1 MNEVCFPSHSNRIYQ
16 LTEEHREM
24 NIEEISL
31 FFLKIR
37 IDILCTCTIRSEK
50 LLLFLCLEWI

>member
-1 MNEVCFPSHSNRIYQ
+1 MNDVCIPSHSNRIYQ

-31 FFLKIR
+31 FF
-37 IDILCTCTIRSEK
+37 EN
-50 LLLFLCLEWI
+50 